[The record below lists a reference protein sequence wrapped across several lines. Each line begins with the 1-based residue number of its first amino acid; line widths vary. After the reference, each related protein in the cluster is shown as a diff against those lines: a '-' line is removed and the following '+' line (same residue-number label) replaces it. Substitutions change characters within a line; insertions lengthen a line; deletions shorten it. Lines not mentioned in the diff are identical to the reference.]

1 MSNSANLTAKDLTR
15 LLPGGLVLQN
25 EPLAAHTSFQIGGPC
40 AVFAVPGSEEEL
52 AALLQYTAEKA
63 LPRFLMGSGTN
74 LLCADAGFDGVVIQ
88 TGRLCRVSVEDHVV
102 TAGAGSSLTRTAY
115 AAMNAGLTGLEFAHG
130 IPGSVG
136 GGAVM
141 NAGAYGGALQDVILD
156 VTCLDDDGNRRC
168 FSNIESAFSYRH
180 SRFQEE
186 PLTVT
191 SVRFALQP
199 GEPDAIRATMNELAE
214 RRRAKQPL
222 ELPSAGSVFKRPPNG
237 YASAMID
244 ECGLK
249 GLTVGGACVSPKHA
263 GFIVNNGG
271 ATCADVLQLIEIIQT
286 HIQNR
291 FGVRLECEIRTLGF

>member
-1 MSNSANLTAKDLTR
+1 MSNSANLAAKDLAR
-15 LLPGGLVLQN
+15 LLPSGLVLPN
-25 EPLAAHTSFQIGGPC
+25 EPLAAHTSFRIGGPC

-52 AALLQYTAEKA
+52 AALLQYTAEKG
-63 LPRFLMGSGTN
+63 LMRFLMGSGTN
-74 LLCADAGFDGVVIQ
+74 LLCADAGYDGVVIQ
-88 TGRLCRVSVEDHVV
+88 TGRLCRVAVEDQVV

-136 GGAVM
+136 GGTVM

-168 FSNIESAFSYRH
+168 FSNAESAFAYRR

-191 SVRFALQP
+191 SVRFVLQP

-214 RRRAKQPL
+214 RRRTKQPL

-286 HIQNR
+286 QIQNR
-291 FGVRLECEIRTLGF
+291 FGVRLECEIRTLGL